1 MARLALRPDD
11 LIEPAADVL
20 LEAEAQRSAAQRIA
34 FRLLYP
40 LLHTARVMGYAPLLL
55 GSLARWPRRTLS
67 AVACY
72 YTLRFRSATWR
83 QAVVGMARLT
93 SSPLAGTH
101 AGTGSIT
108 HGCRLHH
115 IRLQARLG
123 SSRRPRLLRCQSR
136 PYANAQYLVAAHPHG
151 ILNYGWFNLIARYGQ
166 LALVDG
172 LRLVMCM
179 APAVQWYPVYGE
191 IFEERAT
198 DASAA
203 SVRRVLRAGLSPAI
217 IPGGFS
223 EAV

>member
-1 MARLALRPDD
+1 M
-11 LIEPAADVL
+11 
-20 LEAEAQRSAAQRIA
+20 
-34 FRLLYP
+34 
-40 LLHTARVMGYAPLLL
+40 
-55 GSLARWPRRTLS
+55 
-67 AVACY
+67 
-72 YTLRFRSATWR
+72 
-83 QAVVGMARLT
+83 
-93 SSPLAGTH
+93 
-101 AGTGSIT
+101 
-108 HGCRLHH
+108 
-115 IRLQARLG
+115 
-123 SSRRPRLLRCQSR
+123 
-136 PYANAQYLVAAHPHG
+136 AAHPHG